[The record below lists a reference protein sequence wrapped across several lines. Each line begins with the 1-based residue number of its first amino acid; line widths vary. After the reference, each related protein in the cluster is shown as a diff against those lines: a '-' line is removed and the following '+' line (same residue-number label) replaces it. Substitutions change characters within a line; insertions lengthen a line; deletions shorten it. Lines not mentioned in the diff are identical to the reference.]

1 MRKITK
7 IISLILILVSI
18 LGICSGCMQ
27 DESTTVIRFAI
38 PYKKDSAN
46 WKAFQVAVDD
56 MNIFAK
62 QDKIKVELVE
72 LPTNKK
78 EKEKFL
84 KDLDT
89 GELAMFLSER
99 DEVVDKYIKSGR
111 LANINEMQKI
121 YPNCY
126 LQYQKDRE
134 YLMTTS
140 TDVNGVNHMLA
151 LTGTYQ
157 GVFFNED
164 IFLENNLQIPKT
176 WDQFEQVIDA
186 LKKAGVTP
194 FAGGFADDGIAY
206 WMDELVLMEGGVAE
220 HMYMPKYGVVSS
232 WSRALDDF
240 KALYDADVFNE
251 DCMDITHEEAVK
263 MFNAGEAAM
272 IVSPSKEVV
281 TDDMDLDN
289 AGVFALPVTETGKK
303 EVGDIICDYDRGV
316 YINTSF
322 LKKEKAIAQSTI
334 TMVVEYLNASAEG
347 SYEEPEPKAYSYRA
361 YSEAWMCPAD
371 PYTIAPEIVVYAE
384 NGYDVITREEQIKQ
398 GLYDPKAFEEIVEEE
413 KLVNRV
419 YKLLENVSNADR
431 PFTRN
436 FKDVQ
441 FFIDTVKEYTL
452 GDFTDD
458 QKEEM
463 LLEVTNKQVGK

>member
-7 IISLILILVSI
+7 IISLVLILVTI
-18 LGICSGCMQ
+18 LGLCSGCMQ
-27 DESTTVIRFAI
+27 DESTTIIRFAV
-38 PYKKDSAN
+38 PYKKDSSN

-56 MNIFAK
+56 MNVFGK
-62 QDKIKVELVE
+62 QSKIEVELVE
-72 LPTNKK
+72 MPTDKK
-78 EKEKFL
+78 AKKKFL

-99 DEVVDKYIKSGR
+99 DELVDKYIKSGR
-111 LANINEMQKI
+111 LASITEMQKI

-140 TDVNGVNHMLA
+140 TDVDGVNHMLA

-164 IFLENNLQIPKT
+164 IFLENNLEIPKT
-176 WDQFEQVIDA
+176 WDHFMAVIEKLQA
-186 LKKAGVTP
+186 AGVTP
-194 FAGGFADDGIAY
+194 FAAGFADDGIAY

-232 WSRALDDF
+232 WSRAMDDF
-240 KALYDADVFNE
+240 KALYEKKVFND

-281 TDDMDLDN
+281 TDDMDLNN

-303 EVGDIICDYDRGV
+303 EIGDIICDYDRGI

-322 LKKEKAIAQSTI
+322 LKKEKDIAQSTI

-347 SYEEPEPKAYSYRA
+347 TYEEPEPKAYSYYS

-371 PYTIAPEIVVYAE
+371 PYTVAPEIIYYAD
-384 NGYDVITREEQIKQ
+384 NGYDIIPREEII
-398 GLYDPKAFEEIVEEE
+398 DPKDPEKVLEEE
-413 KLVNRV
+413 KLINRV
-419 YKLLENVSNADR
+419 YKLLENVNNADR

-436 FKDVQ
+436 FKDVK
-441 FFIDTVKEYTL
+441 FFVDTVKEYTL